1 MRARSNS
8 TGLERIA
15 VFPSRV
21 RWLTNSRSTWNV
33 DRPWRNLWHT
43 IRSWISE
50 HGCPCSSDKA
60 VNFALIDT
68 IGRLAR
74 TCRTRWPKEVG
85 PTGRPG
91 IVRVAPQEAPDLK
104 GFSASNL
111 WRMEQFYDVYVN
123 KPKLAPQVRV
133 LAWTHNLMI
142 MGQNK
147 RPEEREFYL
156 MLAVRA
162 KCSSCELAIQI
173 KTAAF
178 ERTILSDKK
187 LAALPRLLPQD
198 ASGFFKT
205 DVSRTILALP
215 CPSGGINLVLLPRS
229 RSLKCG
235 REDGHRTQKWRSL
248 RFGSAISIGCTM
260 PTWASFP
267 SWRLASARPSCCLR
281 LVLGGDSLSSTTMA
295 ICTWYLP
302 A

>member
-1 MRARSNS
+1 
-8 TGLERIA
+8 
-15 VFPSRV
+15 
-21 RWLTNSRSTWNV
+21 
-33 DRPWRNLWHT
+33 
-43 IRSWISE
+43 
-50 HGCPCSSDKA
+50 
-60 VNFALIDT
+60 
-68 IGRLAR
+68 
-74 TCRTRWPKEVG
+74 
-85 PTGRPG
+85 
-91 IVRVAPQEAPDLK
+91 
-104 GFSASNL
+104 
-111 WRMEQFYDVYVN
+111 MEQFYDVYVN

-162 KCSSCELAIQI
+162 KCSSCGLALQI

-198 ASGFFKT
+198 ASGFFKNRREP
-205 DVSRTILALP
+205 DNIWHCHARRVGSIWCSCHGAGA
-215 CPSGGINLVLLPRS
+215 SSAGGKTGI
-229 RSLKCG
+229 G
-235 REDGHRTQKWRSL
+235 RKKWRSL
-248 RFGSAISIGCTM
+248 GFASAISIGWTM

-281 LVLGGDSLSSTTMA
+281 LVLGGELLSSGTMA

>member
-1 MRARSNS
+1 
-8 TGLERIA
+8 L
-15 VFPSRV
+15 
-21 RWLTNSRSTWNV
+21 
-33 DRPWRNLWHT
+33 
-43 IRSWISE
+43 
-50 HGCPCSSDKA
+50 
-60 VNFALIDT
+60 
-68 IGRLAR
+68 
-74 TCRTRWPKEVG
+74 G

-162 KCSSCELAIQI
+162 KCSSCELALQI

-187 LAALPRLLPQD
+187 LAALPRLLP
-198 ASGFFKT
+198 
-205 DVSRTILALP
+205 
-215 CPSGGINLVLLPRS
+215 
-229 RSLKCG
+229 
-235 REDGHRTQKWRSL
+235 
-248 RFGSAISIGCTM
+248 
-260 PTWASFP
+260 
-267 SWRLASARPSCCLR
+267 
-281 LVLGGDSLSSTTMA
+281 
-295 ICTWYLP
+295 
-302 A
+302 